1 MDVLKQ
7 PMCAWAVYMDA
18 QRKGASSLPLWCTLW
33 HILALK
39 GCDNITSSTKYS
51 DKLWKEQ

>member
-7 PMCAWAVYMDA
+7 PMCAWAAYMNA
-18 QRKGASSLPLWCTLW
+18 QRKGALSLPLWC
-33 HILALK
+33 ILTLK
-39 GCDNITSSTKYS
+39 GCDNITSTKYS